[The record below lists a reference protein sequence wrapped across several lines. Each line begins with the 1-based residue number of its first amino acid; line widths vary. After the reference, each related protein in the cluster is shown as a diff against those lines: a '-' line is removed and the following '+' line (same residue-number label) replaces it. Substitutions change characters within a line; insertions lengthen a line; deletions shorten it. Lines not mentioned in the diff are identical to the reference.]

1 MLLLNR
7 PDSRLT
13 TTMMKFTSLMLFT
26 ATLAATLVQA
36 APGSMAKPGKAGKA
50 TGKAAKTSKHDKA
63 DSGFSLEDI
72 SGVYSATFDGYL
84 VPLKHSPLFLF
95 LFQYSLYVLLRFVCV
110 EGQRA
115 VLCSLFV

>member
-1 MLLLNR
+1 
-7 PDSRLT
+7 
-13 TTMMKFTSLMLFT
+13 MMKFTSLMLFT
-26 ATLAATLVQA
+26 ATLTLVHA
-36 APGSMAKPGKAGKA
+36 APGSMAKPGKAQKA
-50 TGKAAKTSKHDKA
+50 TGKAAKTSKRDKA

-72 SGVYSATFDGYL
+72 AGVYSATFDGYL

-115 VLCSLFV
+115 VLCPLFV